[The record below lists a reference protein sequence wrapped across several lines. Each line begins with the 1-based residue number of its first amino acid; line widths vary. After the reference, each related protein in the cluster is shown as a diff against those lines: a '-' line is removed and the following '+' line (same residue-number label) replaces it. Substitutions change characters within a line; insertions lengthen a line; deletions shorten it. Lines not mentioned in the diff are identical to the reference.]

1 LRRAVAAYLRHR
13 RLIGSRVEVV
23 GPDYR
28 EVSVRAKVKA
38 FDGVGKAALRQRI
51 TTALDDFFSPL
62 EGGPEGAGW
71 PFGRDIYRSE
81 VLQTIDAVSG
91 VDHVV
96 SMELIVDGCDPQC
109 GNICLAPT
117 QLVAA
122 GRHEI
127 EVI

>member
-1 LRRAVAAYLRHR
+1 VAAYLRHR